1 MKQPKIL
8 VTGATGRTGRAVVM
22 EVPMMYEKNS
32 INKRPLGL
40 LSSPVV
46 LIRLSSIL
54 FLGLM
59 IGHMSAYPWTSTR
72 TLPETQLVGL
82 MKTVAFEFMGEPS
95 TYWHLYFGWGLLVGV
110 LLLALAVTLW
120 LLSDI
125 AHVAP
130 RSVGFISG
138 IASGTSL
145 VGAYL
150 AFRFFYIPPFL
161 LFSVLCAILMVAAVQ
176 LVRSQSHPNLLS

>member
-1 MKQPKIL
+1 
-8 VTGATGRTGRAVVM
+8 M
-22 EVPMMYEKNS
+22 EMPMMNEKNS

-40 LSSPVV
+40 LFSPVV
-46 LIRLSSIL
+46 LIRLGSAL
-54 FLGLM
+54 YVGLV
-59 IGHMSAYPWTSTR
+59 IGHMSAYPWTSTH
-72 TLPETQLVGL
+72 TLPETEVVGL
-82 MKTVAFEFMGEPS
+82 MKTVAFEFMGERS

-125 AHVAP
+125 AHMAP

-138 IASGTSL
+138 TISGSSL

-161 LFSVLCAILMVAAVQ
+161 FFSVLCAILAAAAVQ
-176 LVRSQSHPNLLS
+176 LLRSQS